1 MKGVKYM
8 SEYTAS
14 VAQVVATN
22 ANVLFTDA
30 PIDNTCSIVHR
41 SGSGIVTLRGITRQC
56 RARFRVSFGGNIAIP
71 TGGTVEAIS
80 AAIAIDGEGLA
91 TSTMIVTPTAVE
103 NYFNISSEALVDVP
117 ANCCLTVSIK
127 NTSTQDVSFA
137 NSNLIIE
144 RVA

>member
-1 MKGVKYM
+1 M

-14 VAQVVATN
+14 AVQLVAAN

-41 SGSGIVTLRGITRQC
+41 DGSGIITLRGITRQC

-71 TGGTVEAIS
+71 TGGTVEAIN

-91 TSTMIVTPTAVE
+91 TSTMIITPAAVE

-127 NTSTQDVSFA
+127 NTSTQAINFA